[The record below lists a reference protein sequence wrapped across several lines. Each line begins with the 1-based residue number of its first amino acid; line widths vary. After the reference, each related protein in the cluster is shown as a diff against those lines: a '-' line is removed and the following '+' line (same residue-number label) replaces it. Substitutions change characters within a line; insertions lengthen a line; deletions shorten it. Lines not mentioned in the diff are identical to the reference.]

1 MPRARAKAPAASDAA
16 ATPMPARAIWKG
28 ELQLGKHR
36 VGVKFYS
43 AIEDRSV
50 HFHLLHETDQAPVEQ
65 HIVRKDTGKDVPRQD
80 MRKAFAV
87 GPNTAVILQPEE
99 LEELVPPESR
109 EIELLRFVPASA
121 IGDQWYERPY
131 YLGPDGPADDYFA
144 FGEALSRKAAV
155 GVARWVMRKKR
166 YLGAISV
173 VDGYLLM
180 TTLRRAEQV
189 LSFSGVEPAKSAT
202 PQANELKLAEQLVK
216 SIEADF
222 DPQQWQNE
230 YRERLYKLIEAKA
243 RGEKITAVPVKK
255 KRTEGSLADSLKASL
270 AAAREKKVA

>member
-1 MPRARAKAPAASDAA
+1 
-16 ATPMPARAIWKG
+16 MPARAIWKG
-28 ELQLGKHR
+28 ELQLGKHK

-50 HFHLLHETDQAPVEQ
+50 RFHLLHEKDKAPVEQ
-65 HIVRKDTGKDVPRQD
+65 HIVRKDTGEDVPKED

-87 GPNTAVILQPEE
+87 GPNTAVILEPDE

-109 EIELLRFVPASA
+109 EIELLRFVPPAA

-131 YLGPDGPADDYFA
+131 YLGPDGHTDDYFA
-144 FGEALSRKAAV
+144 FGEALARQERI
-155 GVARWVMRKKR
+155 GIARWVMRKKR

-173 VDGYLLM
+173 VDGYLTM

-189 LSFSGVEPAKSAT
+189 VSFSGVEPAKSST

-216 SIEADF
+216 SIESDF
-222 DPQQWQNE
+222 DPQQWHNE
-230 YRERLYKLIEAKA
+230 YRERLCKLIEAKA
-243 RGEKITAVPVKK
+243 RGEKIKPAPVKK
-255 KRTEGSLADSLKASL
+255 KRAEGSLAESLKASL
-270 AAAREKKVA
+270 AAAKEKKVA